1 MKINNKKFN
10 SNEFQYSLYII
21 YRENFFPFRPIL
33 LFYAKSDW
41 AYRKTYVNMY
51 CMCLHVCYNRKIK
64 KKFKKSH
71 VTGGAKNR
79 FFFRNAIT

>member
-1 MKINNKKFN
+1 MKRKIKKNNNNTCK
-10 SNEFQYSLYII
+10 SVLHVLL

-41 AYRKTYVNMY
+41 AYRKTYVYMY
-51 CMCLHVCYNRKIK
+51 CMYVTIEKVK

-79 FFFRNAIT
+79 FFSCVIT